1 MNDFTKDELK
11 RLLGILTD
19 RMATELTYYNIDIK
33 LEPKIQS
40 LIDNYCEHSQHFY
53 YGDIP
58 VGECTECH
66 MVMIP

>member
-1 MNDFTKDELK
+1 MNDFTKEELQQ
-11 RLLGILTD
+11 IQAWATTD
-19 RMATELTYYNIDIK
+19 IDLSPSELEVNLFD
-33 LEPKIQS
+33 KIQS
-40 LIDNYCEHSQHFY
+40 LIDNYCEHSQHLY